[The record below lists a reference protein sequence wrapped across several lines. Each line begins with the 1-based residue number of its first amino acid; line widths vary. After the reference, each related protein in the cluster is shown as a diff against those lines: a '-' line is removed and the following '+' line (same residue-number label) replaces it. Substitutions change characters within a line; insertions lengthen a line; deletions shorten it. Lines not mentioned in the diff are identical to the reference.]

1 MFAVPLYAMMQTL
14 SDEEERSQVVAGNNI
29 LNALYIAVGSVV
41 AGMILDAGYSVPD
54 LFLIVAVL
62 NLGIVYYMQQLR
74 RELGSSP
81 EGD

>member
-1 MFAVPLYAMMQTL
+1 MFVVPLYAMMQTL

-29 LNALYIAVGSVV
+29 LTALYIAVGSVV